1 MLTVNSIILIQEP
14 DAVNSLS
21 MVVVE
26 EMPIDSL
33 RLPNVWRFANLW
45 CTPNLQSQHDI
56 LTLIQ
61 VKKKKKK
68 KKKTLF
74 NKNAILHAFFNRFSF
89 FFMHLFV
96 STC

>member
-61 VKKKKKK
+61 VKKKKQQKK
-68 KKKTLF
+68 KKHFLIKMQFYMHSSTDS
-74 NKNAILHAFFNRFSF
+74 HFSSCIC
-89 FFMHLFV
+89 L
-96 STC
+96 